1 MTDSMVYDYEHRLVT
16 PDDAKNILGG
26 ELPKDNPH
34 HADDACLIWEPIRL
48 VYDRDGRLLL
58 GTDELRHIAASGI
71 PLDAAVYHEPAD
83 REYVTPVVA
92 APRTETKPE
101 EPVKPE
107 PEPKPKKPEPV
118 PEPEAKRTAEAPRP
132 KPATTSPRKQ
142 VIELLRAK
150 YPQATNPVS
159 WAGVPIALAGPDATY
174 GDVERTL
181 KHMDVTAEYEWF
193 RLALKVQ
200 RRMKASA
207 VGAALL
213 MHEQAAGGDPARVR
227 AFWGRLLDPADPL
240 TAAAPHA
247 DADDLLDFMRREW
260 KDA

>member
-26 ELPKDNPH
+26 GLPKDNPH
-34 HADDACLIWEPIRL
+34 HADDACLIWEPVRL
-48 VYDRDGRLLL
+48 VYDSDGRLLL

-71 PLDAAVYHEPAD
+71 LLDAAVYREPAD

-132 KPATTSPRKQ
+132 HR
-142 VIELLRAK
+142 RANRSSSCCARSTRRR
-150 YPQATNPVS
+150 PTRS
-159 WAGVPIALAGPDATY
+159 AGRACPSRWPD
-174 GDVERTL
+174 RTPP
-181 KHMDVTAEYEWF
+181 TGTW
-193 RLALKVQ
+193 
-200 RRMKASA
+200 SA
-207 VGAALL
+207 
-213 MHEQAAGGDPARVR
+213 P
-227 AFWGRLLDPADPL
+227 
-240 TAAAPHA
+240 
-247 DADDLLDFMRREW
+247 
-260 KDA
+260 

>member
-34 HADDACLIWEPIRL
+34 HADDACLIWEPVRL
-48 VYDRDGRLLL
+48 VYDSDGRLLL

-71 PLDAAVYHEPAD
+71 PLDAAVYREPAD
-83 REYVTPVVA
+83 REYVKPA
-92 APRTETKPE
+92 APAPKTEKPA
-101 EPVKPE
+101 
-107 PEPKPKKPEPV
+107 KPK
-118 PEPEAKRTAEAPRP
+118 PEAKESVSKPEVKGAA
-132 KPATTSPRKQ
+132 KAAQAGPATASPRKQ

-159 WAGVPIALAGPDATY
+159 WAGVPIALAGPDAAY